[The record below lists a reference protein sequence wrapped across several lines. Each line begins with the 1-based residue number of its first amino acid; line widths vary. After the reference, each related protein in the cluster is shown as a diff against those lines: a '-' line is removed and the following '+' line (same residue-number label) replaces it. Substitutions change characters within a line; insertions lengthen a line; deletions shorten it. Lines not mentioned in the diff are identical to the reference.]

1 MFVFEKRIS
10 SSGRQFLSFIVDLC
24 KPVRSD
30 TWSCKIVRR
39 FYNMRYA
46 LVKTLVPKGKGWWAV
61 FCAVFFYYCWFRYF
75 KVEQM
80 LYELS
85 RSYVSRGQIV
95 ELITWCFFFI
105 MIPEPDNAYLFIC
118 LKSSSTSLHRLKRT
132 AMPLTSLLE
141 DILSRAHR
149 W

>member
-61 FCAVFFYYCWFRYF
+61 FCAVFFYYCRFRFF
-75 KVEQM
+75 KVELRHM
-80 LYELS
+80 S
-85 RSYVSRGQIV
+85 RAGAMWVWSNCRIDH
-95 ELITWCFFFI
+95 LMFFFI
-105 MIPEPDNAYLFIC
+105 WYLNLTTRTYLFVWN
-118 LKSSSTSLHRLKRT
+118 LLVTSLHRLKRT
-132 AMPLTSLLE
+132 ATPLTCLLE
-141 DILSRAHR
+141 DILSRAQR